1 MGSIWSMTQTLP
13 AQAELKHNISVDA
26 AVIGGG
32 MAGILTAFL
41 LKEQGV
47 DVAVLEA
54 NAVGSGQTANTT
66 AKITSQH
73 GLIYDK
79 LIGRFGREGAAQYAA
94 ANQAA
99 LHKYRELIGRNGIAC
114 DLETLPAFLYSTQT
128 KDKLEREAEAA
139 KELGLPASYTTAARL
154 PFPVAGAVRFDEQA
168 QFHPLKFLAAL
179 LPGLTVYEN
188 ARVSKVEGDT
198 VYAGEH
204 AVRAKHIVFACHFP
218 FVNTPGWYFMRMHQE
233 RSYVV
238 ALRSNLELGGMYLS
252 VDEGGLSLRAY
263 DGLVLL
269 GGGGHRTG
277 DNRAGGKYALLREAA
292 KRYFPGAEEVA
303 HWSAQDCMPLDNV
316 PYIGRFAHDAPGWYV
331 ATGFQKWGM
340 TSSMAA
346 AMILSE
352 LILGR
357 ENPNAGIFS
366 PARYVPAAAIPAA
379 LKDGAEAVKGLT
391 RELLRVPQKTLH
403 ELPVGHGGVVLADG
417 EKTGIY
423 KEEDGGVYA
432 VPTRCPHLG
441 CELTFNPDEKSWDCP
456 CHGSRFDHTGKL
468 LDGPAQ
474 EDLGAQ
480 LLR

>member
-1 MGSIWSMTQTLP
+1 MRSIWSATTELP
-13 AQAELKHNISVDA
+13 RGLELQKDIAAEA

-41 LKEQGV
+41 LKQRGV
-47 DVAVLEA
+47 SAVVLEA
-54 NAVGSGQTANTT
+54 DTAGGGQTGNTT

-73 GLIYDK
+73 GLIYEK
-79 LIGRFGREGAAQYAA
+79 LLARFGREGARQYAA

-99 LHKYRELIGRNGIAC
+99 LRAYRELVETRNIAC
-114 DLETLPAFLYSTQT
+114 NFESRPAYLYSTAET
-128 KDKLEREAEAA
+128 EPLEREAKAA
-139 KELGLPASYTTAARL
+139 AELGLPAGYTTAARL
-154 PFPVAGAVRFDEQA
+154 PFPVAGAVRFEEQA

-179 LPGLTVYEN
+179 LPELTVYEH
-188 ARVSKVEGDT
+188 APVIKVEKDT
-198 VYAGEH
+198 IYTKEH
-204 AVRAKHIVFACHFP
+204 TVRAEHIVFASHFP
-218 FVNTPGWYFMRMHQE
+218 FLNTPGWYFMRMHQE

-238 ALRSNLELGGMYLS
+238 AVRDRFELDGMYLS
-252 VDEGGLSLRAY
+252 VDPGGLSLRGY
-263 DGLVLL
+263 DGLILL

-277 DNRAGGKYALLREAA
+277 ENREGGRYELLRAA
-292 KRYFPGAEEVA
+292 ARRYFPESEEVA
-303 HWSAQDCMPLDNV
+303 HWSAQDCMPHDNV

-346 AMILSE
+346 AMMLCD
-352 LILGR
+352 LITGK

-366 PARYVPAAAIPAA
+366 PERYVPTAALPAF

-391 RELLRVPQKTLH
+391 RELLRVPQ
-403 ELPVGHGGVVLADG
+403 EFADALPPGHGGVVQEGG
-417 EKTGIY
+417 EKV
-423 KEEDGGVYA
+423 GVYKDPEGRTFP

-441 CELTFNPDEKSWDCP
+441 CELAFNPDETSWDCP

-474 EDLGAQ
+474 EDLLG
-480 LLR
+480 